1 MLTEKTVQR
10 ALRGLLLAD
19 SALSAIIV
27 SDEFNVKAPC
37 IAPAQDMTEMEA
49 VSSTALPGEI
59 VNEAETTRP
68 GKTDETTLTDL
79 EEIGNLHNE
88 VLTGKV
94 TVGEACMSQEL
105 MKIIERLDKIND
117 VKKQSIQVSRTAKL
131 WLQFLRM
138 FLKGE
143 QMGTWE
149 LHIQAMYGMMPYL
162 AASGYNL
169 YTKCIHVYLQQMH
182 KLHGT
187 HQEVSRHFDQG
198 LRVVRR
204 SDRF

>member
-1 MLTEKTVQR
+1 MLTEKAVQR

-27 SDEFNVKAPC
+27 SDEFNVKARC

-49 VSSTALPGEI
+49 ESSTALPGEI

-68 GKTDETTLTDL
+68 RKTDETTLTGL
-79 EEIGNLHNE
+79 EEIGNLHDD

-105 MKIIERLDKIND
+105 MKIIERLD

-131 WLQFLRM
+131 WLRFMKMMDILRM

-143 QMGTWE
+143 LMGTWE
-149 LHIQAMYGMMPYL
+149 LHIQAMYDIMPYL

-169 YTKCIHVYLQQMH
+169 YTKCMHVYLH
-182 KLHGT
+182 AA
-187 HQEVSRHFDQG
+187 DA
-198 LRVVRR
+198 
-204 SDRF
+204 